1 MPQLSTPARAIL
13 AIVML
18 LAATPAAPAAD
29 IRLGWLATGS
39 GDEGLDGLKLAVA
52 DDNASG
58 RFLGQAYTLEPVIL
72 PPGGDAVAGL
82 KQLADK
88 AIRFVVAD
96 LPAADLIRAADAAAA
111 TGLVL
116 IDAGAADDSLR
127 EGECRR
133 NLLHTRP
140 SRAML
145 ADGLAQVLVRKSWK
159 SWLLVVGPEPA
170 DRLYA
175 AAIRRA
181 AAKFGARIVA
191 ERPWTYTRDAQRT
204 AEGESVALTQGVS
217 YDVVV
222 VADEAGAFGD
232 SMVFNTWEPRPVA
245 GTQGLTASA
254 WSPVHDQ
261 WGATQVQNRFRAQ
274 AGRAMTERDFAAWA
288 AGRAVGEAAMRGRT
302 SDPARIE
309 AAMRGSDFT
318 LAVFKGRA
326 ASFRP
331 WDGQLRQ
338 PILVGWARAVVAVAP
353 QEGFLHPF
361 TDLDTLGSD
370 QGEKKC
376 AARQ

>member
-1 MPQLSTPARAIL
+1 MPLSMLRRA
-13 AIVML
+13 V
-18 LAATPAAPAAD
+18 LAAVMPLVAVSAAQAAE
-29 IRLGWLATGS
+29 IRVGWLATGAAQD
-39 GDEGLDGLKLAVA
+39 GREGLRLALA
-52 DDNASG
+52 DNNASG
-58 RFLGQAYTLEPVIL
+58 RFLGPSYTLEPVTV
-72 PPGGDAVAGL
+72 PPGGDAAEGL
-82 KQLADK
+82 RQLA
-88 AIRFVVAD
+88 AESVHFVVAD
-96 LPAADLIRAADAAAA
+96 LPAADLPKAADQAAAA
-111 TGLVL
+111 GLVL
-116 IDAGAADDSLR
+116 IDAGSTDDALR
-127 EGECRR
+127 EGDCRR

-159 SWLLVVGPEPA
+159 SWLLVVGTDPA

-204 AEGESVALTQGVS
+204 AEGESVALTQGPS

-222 VADEAGAFGD
+222 VADEADAFGD
-232 SMVFNTWEPRPVA
+232 TMVFNTWEPRPVA

-261 WGATQVQNRFRAQ
+261 WGATQVQNRFHAQ
-274 AGRAMTERDFAAWA
+274 AGRAMTERDFAAWE
-288 AGRAVGEAAMRGRT
+288 AGRAVGEAAMRARS
-302 SDPARIE
+302 SDPAVIE
-309 AAMRGSDFT
+309 AAMRGPDFT

-338 PILVGWARAVVAVAP
+338 PILVGWAGAVVAVAP
-353 QEGFLHPF
+353 QEGFLHPL
-361 TDLDTLGSD
+361 TDLDTLGTD

-376 AARQ
+376 ATRQ